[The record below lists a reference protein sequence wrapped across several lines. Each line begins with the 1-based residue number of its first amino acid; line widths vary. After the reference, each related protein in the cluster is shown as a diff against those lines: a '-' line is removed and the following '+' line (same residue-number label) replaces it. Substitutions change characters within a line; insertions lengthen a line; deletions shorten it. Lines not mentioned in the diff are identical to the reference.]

1 MPFAHLESTIQD
13 IHKMTIV
20 QKESMRPAKQGIK
33 KGKVCIHWL
42 LYFQMYV
49 FCRCCCCCSCCFLV
63 SKSFLV
69 VMLLLL
75 LAFFLFSLLI
85 PTVSFSYK
93 NLPFVIREAAV
104 LIMYLVDV
112 HIFTAVTTV
121 CWIIWSV
128 CVCAFMRQMCR
139 IFSLSSPHFFSS
151 VFRFF
156 FIGIGFFLS
165 LSVCVSLSRSSPKL
179 FFAAYFSHF
188 VLFTPFIYVVLIKP
202 LWRLPPHSAV
212 LTTMWIYRI
221 YKQSFSSCFT
231 LSYHYLLSVL
241 LKRHVLAW
249 LLVLLILR
257 LYVCK

>member
-33 KGKVCIHWL
+33 KGKSVYTDFFIFKCMFFFAVAAAAAAL
-42 LYFQMYV
+42 VV
-49 FCRCCCCCSCCFLV
+49 FSFLNLFWWWCCCWL
-63 SKSFLV
+63 
-69 VMLLLL
+69 
-75 LAFFLFSLLI
+75 FFLFSLLI

-139 IFSLSSPHFFSS
+139 IFSLSSPHIFFFSS

-165 LSVCVSLSRSSPKL
+165 LCVCLFPAQAQNFSLPLIFLIL
-179 FFAAYFSHF
+179 FFSLHSFTWFWLNHF
-188 VLFTPFIYVVLIKP
+188 GDCHHIQLYLRQCEFIEYINNRFLLALRYLIIIYYQCC
-202 LWRLPPHSAV
+202 WSA
-212 LTTMWIYRI
+212 MY
-221 YKQSFSSCFT
+221 
-231 LSYHYLLSVL
+231 
-241 LKRHVLAW
+241 
-249 LLVLLILR
+249 
-257 LYVCK
+257 